1 MSSFII
7 KEELSFNNP
16 SGAMA
21 APHTQQKALEESH
34 TNQAPYE
41 YAIKPIELDLRQF
54 RGEYGREDPILGM
67 LPQKIARSD
76 SGSGANGEGLYC
88 TAIYNSNYYKPT
100 EKVAKKTPRHYKP
113 RAKKDGTTAPKVPKP
128 RKTLTAEERRAK
140 KVAKAQKELLEE
152 VEKNLKRKG
161 NAYQVSLLEKLFE
174 INSNPGHDIKEAMSK
189 SSGINFR
196 QVQIWFQ
203 NRRAKLRR
211 DIATLVENSS
221 QEYINTLLDLPEGMH
236 VLETVNSD
244 VPTPQKWV
252 HTRTEAEEKFLSLM
266 KRPQTEVSKK
276 KEELAKYCLTPFL
289 SSEDTDPVSLML
301 SHQPETHLSKTSLH
315 TMVNQ
320 AQNNSILCEITPIEI
335 AVNVKGG
342 GNRNELKNK

>member
-16 SGAMA
+16 SGTIAV
-21 APHTQQKALEESH
+21 PHTQQRGPEESH

-41 YAIKPIELDLRQF
+41 CVIKPIELDLRQF
-54 RGEYGREDPILGM
+54 RGGYGREDTILSM
-67 LPQKIARSD
+67 LPQKIARLD
-76 SGSGANGEGLYC
+76 SGTGANGEGLYC
-88 TAIYNSNYYKPT
+88 ATIYDGNYYKPAET
-100 EKVAKKTPRHYKP
+100 VVKKTRRHYKP
-113 RAKKDGTTAPKVPKP
+113 RAKKDSTTTPKVPKP

-152 VEKNLKRKG
+152 VERNLKRKG

-211 DIATLVENSS
+211 DIATLVEISS
-221 QEYINTLLDLPEGMH
+221 QEFINTLMDLPEGMH
-236 VLETVNSD
+236 ELETVNSD
-244 VPTPQKWV
+244 APIPQKWV
-252 HTRTEAEEKFLSLM
+252 HMRTEAEEKFLSLM
-266 KRPQTEVSKK
+266 RRPQTEVSKK

-289 SSEDTDPVSLML
+289 SGEDTDPVSLML
-301 SHQPETHLSKTSLH
+301 SHQPETPLSETSLH
-315 TMVNQ
+315 IMVNQ
-320 AQNNSILCEITPIEI
+320 APNNRILCEITPIEI
-335 AVNVKGG
+335 AVNEKGEETG
-342 GNRNELKNK
+342 TK